1 MNQKKNSHVRKSNFS
16 SQYKNRQKEIEKARK
31 RKSVEAKIQSKQNG
45 ARDGETQKKNL
56 AEAYALPKRTVKIKA
71 QPGGGTGGSAPKKS
85 ARPQGGYYETVQKPA
100 KKRKGFRG
108 KAVALKLFAGAGI
121 LCILAIAVLA
131 SGCGRTFLKISKRQF
146 RISYWKLRRKSG
158 KKRSRL

>member
-56 AEAYALPKRTVKIKA
+56 AEAYALPKRTVKIKV

-131 SGCGRTFLKISKRQF
+131 VRMRENFFENIKKAVPDQLLETAAKI
-146 RISYWKLRRKSG
+146 G
-158 KKRSRL
+158 EERSRL